1 MSDKKLKAKII
12 LIKEPVVKKTST
24 FVGKNNTQGPK
35 KIVTTKDCYK
45 RQ

>member
-12 LIKEPVVKKTST
+12 LVKEPVIKKTSS
-24 FVGKNNTQGPK
+24 FVGGKNTQGPK